1 MFKSKFANF
10 TVFFI
15 LLIGTLLLGYFE
27 NGYHWAWIPTSI
39 LAYILLL
46 ALGSFF
52 IRWNFY
58 LTSINRIPLM
68 QMKFVNQ
75 KFQIQQ
81 RNLQIILS
89 FDDGPHDN
97 TATVL
102 DILAKEKIKAQFFLI
117 GKNIEG
123 REDIVKRMHTEGHQI
138 GNHSFEHG
146 NNFDWK
152 STNAIVE
159 EIVTTNEIIEN
170 ITGEQVRFF
179 RPPYGVTTPNIA
191 KALEITTMN
200 SVGWTVRSL
209 DTTAKDEE
217 KLIAKIVTETVPG
230 AIILLHDRCDI
241 TIKILP
247 KLIVQLRQKG
257 FEFSIL

>member
-1 MFKSKFANF
+1 MFKSKFANV

-15 LLIGTLLLGYFE
+15 LLVGTLVLGYFE
-27 NGYHWAWIPTSI
+27 NGYHWAWIPVSI
-39 LAYILLL
+39 VGYTVLL
-46 ALGSFF
+46 ALGSYF
-52 IRWNFY
+52 IQWNFY
-58 LTSINRIPLM
+58 FKSLNRIPLM

-89 FDDGPHDN
+89 FDDGPHEN
-97 TATVL
+97 TSEVL
-102 DILAKEKIKAQFFLI
+102 DILAKEKVKAQFFLI
-117 GKNIEG
+117 GKNILG
-123 REDIVKRMHTEGHQI
+123 HEDIVKRMHNEGHQI
-138 GNHSFEHG
+138 GNHSYEHG

-159 EIVTTNEIIEN
+159 EIVTTNEMIEN
-170 ITGEQVRFF
+170 ITGEKVKIF
-179 RPPYGVTTPNIA
+179 RPPFGVTTPNIG
-191 KALEITTMN
+191 KALEITALT
-200 SVGWTVRSL
+200 SVGWTVRSY

-217 KLIAKIVTETVPG
+217 KLLAKIVKETVPG

-241 TIKILP
+241 TKKILP

-257 FEFSIL
+257 FEFSTL